1 MTTLYDDCCALCY
14 ASRDEM
20 CHIFRE
26 NQLAMRSSEKYYQG
40 LEEIE
45 DGLTEM
51 VNTSSELNVKV
62 F

>member
-1 MTTLYDDCCALCY
+1 LTTLYDDCCVLCY
-14 ASRDEM
+14 ASRDER

-26 NQLAMRSSEKYYQG
+26 NQLAMRSSEKYYQD

-51 VNTSSELNVKV
+51 VNASLELNVQV